1 MSQLL
6 GSLFDDDEITQ
17 FSILPSLMTD
27 NMNVMSNLLYELL
40 DDREGDQLVS
50 RFDNSCSGICP

>member
-1 MSQLL
+1 MMMKL
-6 GSLFDDDEITQ
+6 TQ